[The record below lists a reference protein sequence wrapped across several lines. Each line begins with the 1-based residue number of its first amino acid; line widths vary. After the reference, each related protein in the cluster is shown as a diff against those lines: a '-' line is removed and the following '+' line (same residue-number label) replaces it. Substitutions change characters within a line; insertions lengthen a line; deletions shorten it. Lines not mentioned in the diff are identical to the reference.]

1 MGHVSVVI
9 RNKNESDALGK
20 MLPMLFH
27 YYKDDIAEV
36 IVVDNQSTDNSVEIA
51 KQYGCKVIAIDK
63 FTYGKALNLGIGHAI
78 HNYVLLLSAHALPI
92 GASFFKSAIA
102 AFENDRDLAGVRF
115 VNSFANY
122 QDAYNSPDSINNP
135 LEKGLMN
142 ACAMINKKVWEQ
154 YPFDESLGFSE
165 DKYWSALV
173 MKHGYTIKNI
183 TETFFYF
190 AKRDQTASIN
200 RFKNESIANG
210 IINNNKPTSLLKV
223 FLSSFYAMT
232 IDNVMTF
239 LKRIGY
245 EAKLLKAK
253 LAIRKALKRHK
264 P

>member
-36 IVVDNQSTDNSVEIA
+36 IVVDNQSTDNSVAIA
-51 KQYGCKVIAIDK
+51 KQYGCKVITIDK
-63 FTYGKALNLGIGHAI
+63 FTYGKALNLGIEYAI

-102 AFENDRDLAGVRF
+102 AFENDSDLAGVRF
-115 VNSFANY
+115 VNSFTNY
-122 QDAYNSPDSINNP
+122 IDAYNSPDSINNP

-190 AKRDQTASIN
+190 AKRDQTATIN

-210 IINNNKPTSLLKV
+210 VINNRKPQPLLKIL
-223 FLSSFYAMT
+223 FSSFYTMT
-232 IDNVMTF
+232 VVNLITF
-239 LKRIGY
+239 FKRIGY

-253 LAIRKALKRHK
+253 LAIRKALKRHQ

>member
-1 MGHVSVVI
+1 MGYVSVVI

-36 IVVDNQSTDNSVEIA
+36 IVVDNQSTDNSVAIA
-51 KQYGCKVIAIDK
+51 KQYGCKVITIDK

-92 GASFFKSAIA
+92 GASFFKSAVT

-135 LEKGLMN
+135 LKKGLMN

-173 MKHGYTIKNI
+173 IKHGYLLKNV

-190 AKRDQTASIN
+190 AKRDQIATIN

-210 IINNNKPTSLLKV
+210 IINNNKPTSLLEV

-232 IDNVMTF
+232 IANVMTF